1 MTTLEGHCFCGA
13 IFFQVEGP
21 EKFACFCYCHSCQR
35 ASGAPVVSWATYP
48 KDTFV
53 VTNGQMRWRES
64 SPGVTRGHCADCG
77 STISYETVKRPGQI
91 DITLNALDD
100 SDRPELRAH
109 IFTEDKAPWM
119 MIGDELPVYA
129 KNVQ

>member
-1 MTTLEGHCFCGA
+1 MTILEGHCFCGA
-13 IFFQVEGP
+13 ICFQVEGP
-21 EKFACFCYCHSCQR
+21 ETFACFCYCDGCQ
-35 ASGAPVVSWATYP
+35 
-48 KDTFV
+48 
-53 VTNGQMRWRES
+53 
-64 SPGVTRGHCADCG
+64 
-77 STISYETVKRPGQI
+77 RPGQI